1 MRTLT
6 FQIYDYGVL
15 VPTCL
20 NLWNIPQSR
29 EMINSTDNI
38 IRYTSTPPQDL
49 IEELQEEQERLERDR
64 IKKEKLRV
72 LMAQP
77 RRISSRLEVKQ

>member
-1 MRTLT
+1 MSQFMQHSSIARDDH
-6 FQIYDYGVL
+6 Y
-15 VPTCL
+15 
-20 NLWNIPQSR
+20 
-29 EMINSTDNI
+29 STDDI
-38 IRYTSTPPQDL
+38 FVTHLSQHIRCTSTPPQDL